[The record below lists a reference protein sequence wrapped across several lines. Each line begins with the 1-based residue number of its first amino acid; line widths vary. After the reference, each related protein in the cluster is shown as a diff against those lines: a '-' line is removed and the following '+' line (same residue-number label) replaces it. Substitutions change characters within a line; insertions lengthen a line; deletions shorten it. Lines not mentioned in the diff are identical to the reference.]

1 MSAMTRIRSAAAVS
15 AALALA
21 ACRGDGPL
29 TPSDLP
35 SGVAGTADVLA
46 RRRPLSRDVVA
57 SATIGRAGGTLAL
70 EEAGLTLTVPPGA
83 VRLPTTF
90 TITALAGDLVAYE
103 FGPHGWIFHKPLRVT
118 QRLQG
123 IDHGALQGPLALS
136 AAYFPD
142 RERLDFW
149 RRKAGV
155 DEVLPVDVDAG
166 RGRVSFSVRHFSGYL
181 VSSGGTRGGDDK
193 RDDPED
199 LTRRNGPGEDPD
211 Q

>member
-35 SGVAGTADVLA
+35 S
-46 RRRPLSRDVVA
+46 VVA

-155 DEVLPVDVDAG
+155 DEVL
-166 RGRVSFSVRHFSGYL
+166 
-181 VSSGGTRGGDDK
+181 
-193 RDDPED
+193 
-199 LTRRNGPGEDPD
+199 
-211 Q
+211 